1 MVQMV
6 LIGLGAGAAAAL
18 LFASV
23 ASGSLL
29 SVFLFYLSALPILI
43 AALGWSHWAALI
55 AAVCA
60 ATGLASVFGSFFL
73 LAFLVGVGVPA
84 WWLGY
89 LALLAR
95 AERNGAED
103 LEWYPVG
110 NLVVWAALI
119 GSLCVVAAIPH
130 FGTDAESFNAA
141 LARAFER
148 VIRLQTHTPADAT
161 LELPGVSD
169 PKRLV
174 DILVMAMPAAAAVIA
189 TVTNVFN
196 LWLAARIV
204 SVSGRLRRPWPDI
217 SAMTFPIWAPLALAV
232 TVAASFGPDLVGIIA
247 GIVGASLLMA
257 YAILGF
263 AVVHSISRNLA
274 SRALVIGGTY
284 AIVIAFGWPIIAMT
298 VLGLIETMFNIRGR
312 VGLKSGP
319 PAAPL
324 S

>member
-6 LIGLGAGAAAAL
+6 LIGLGASAAAAL

-55 AAVCA
+55 AAVFA
-60 ATGLASVFGSFFL
+60 AAGLASVFGSFFL
-73 LAFLVGVGVPA
+73 LAFLLGVGVPA

-89 LALLAR
+89 LTLLAR
-95 AERNGAED
+95 STGNGSAD
-103 LEWYPVG
+103 LEWYPAG
-110 NLVVWAALI
+110 HLVVWAALV
-119 GSLCVVAAIPH
+119 GSICVIAAIPH
-130 FGTDAESFNAA
+130 FGTDAQSFNAA
-141 LARAFER
+141 LATAFER
-148 VIRLQTHTPADAT
+148 VIRLQTRTPADT
-161 LELPGVSD
+161 PLELPGLSD
-169 PKRLV
+169 PKRLI
-174 DILVMAMPAAAAVIA
+174 DFLVMAMPPAAAVLA
-189 TVTNVFN
+189 TVTLVFN

-217 SAMTFPIWAPLALAV
+217 AAMTFPAWAPPLLAV
-232 TVAASFGPDLVGIIA
+232 AVVASFGPDLIGIVA
-247 GIVGASLLMA
+247 GILSASLLMA

-263 AVVHSISRNLA
+263 AVVHSITRKLG

-312 VGLKSGP
+312 IGLERGP
-319 PAAPL
+319 PAAPH

>member
-55 AAVCA
+55 AAAFA
-60 ATGLASVFGSFFL
+60 AAGLASVFGGFFL
-73 LAFLVGVGVPA
+73 FAFLIGVGVPA

-95 AERNGAED
+95 PAGNGAAD

-110 NLVVWAALI
+110 HLVAWAAVV
-119 GSLCVVAAIPH
+119 GSVCVIAAIPH
-130 FGTDAESFNAA
+130 FGTDAQSFNAA
-141 LARAFER
+141 LAAAFER
-148 VIRLQTHTPADAT
+148 VIRLQTGTPAEGP
-161 LELPGVSD
+161 LELPGVSE
-169 PKRLV
+169 PKRLI
-174 DILVMAMPAAAAVIA
+174 DFLVMAMPPAAAVLA
-189 TVTNVFN
+189 TVTHVFN

-204 SVSGRLRRPWPDI
+204 NLSGRLRRPWPDI
-217 SAMTFPIWAPLALAV
+217 PSMTFPVWAPLVLAAA
-232 TVAASFGPDLVGIIA
+232 TAASFAPDLTGIAA
-247 GIVGASLLMA
+247 GIVSASLLMA

-263 AVVHSISRNLA
+263 AVVHSISRRLA
-274 SRALVIGGTY
+274 SRPLVIAGTY
-284 AIVIAFGWPIIAMT
+284 VIVFAFGWPIIAMT
-298 VLGLIETMFNIRGR
+298 VLGLIDTMFNIRGR
-312 VGLKSGP
+312 VGLKHGP